1 MPDRLPSLSVL
12 HETPLGK
19 SFLTDGMLWAGRDWC
34 RGAKVQDAWP
44 SGKDIAANILN
55 ALESSLSVR
64 SAVAN

>member
-34 RGAKVQDAWP
+34 RGAKVQDAWR
-44 SGKDIAANILN
+44 SGVDIAANVLRT
-55 ALESSLSVR
+55 LDSSLS
-64 SAVAN
+64 AEA